1 MTQGAALEAGI
12 VDHLWFAADP
22 QPAISALASYQN
34 DDGGFGKGLELDI
47 ESPASNPFATWMG
60 LIYLRSLPATVTEH
74 IRMKAAAWLSENQA
88 ADGDWH
94 LSEETRSRGLA
105 PWLTTWT
112 FPSLMPSC
120 CLAGQAAAL
129 GIASPRMLDRVDAL
143 FREQAS
149 LDQVRDGE
157 FYELT
162 PYADYSLTGRLPEV
176 YLAELV
182 STIVRWA
189 REDRFA
195 DSEAFF
201 NFALRGSAE
210 LAARI
215 PDAIAHQYV
224 QRALGEQQDDGGW
237 PAEDSRWRHAKTA
250 GVLAG
255 LHRAVV

>member
-143 FREQAS
+143 F
-149 LDQVRDGE
+149 
-157 FYELT
+157 
-162 PYADYSLTGRLPEV
+162 
-176 YLAELV
+176 V
-182 STIVRWA
+182 SRRRWT
-189 REDRFA
+189 RFETE
-195 DSEAFF
+195 SST
-201 NFALRGSAE
+201 NSRPTRTTRS
-210 LAARI
+210 
-215 PDAIAHQYV
+215 PDAC
-224 QRALGEQQDDGGW
+224 QRSTSPSSFRRSCAGRERTAL
-237 PAEDSRWRHAKTA
+237 PTLKPSSTLRCAAPPNWR
-250 GVLAG
+250 LAFQT
-255 LHRAVV
+255 RSPTSTYSAP